1 MDEAVQDLVTWGLS
15 SQSRASYRT
24 GVNRFMGFCCRF
36 SIPPFPLFQ
45 TNLCRFVAF
54 LHAQNLSPSAIRV
67 YLSGVRFYQI
77 QSGGPDP
84 SRTDMPQ
91 LHYVL
96 RAIKRATPVGS
107 RQVRLSITPSILHHL
122 HSVWAASPVTYTSH
136 MLWAACCLG
145 FFAFLRSG
153 EFTCPSARAYNG
165 SMLSPADIVVDSRD
179 HPTSLTVLLK
189 ASKTDV
195 FQAGHSLL
203 IGTTGDLFCPVAA
216 ILGYLAI
223 RPDGPGPLFIYEDG
237 TPLSRSRLV
246 QAVRSA
252 LTSIGTID
260 LSRYTGHSFR
270 IGAATTAA
278 RAGIPDSMI
287 QTLGRWKS
295 SSFLSYIR
303 TQPGDTIAIS
313 RRLANQA
320 AE

>member
-1 MDEAVQDLVTWGLS
+1 M
-15 SQSRASYRT
+15 
-24 GVNRFMGFCCRF
+24 
-36 SIPPFPLFQ
+36 
-45 TNLCRFVAF
+45 AF
-54 LHAQNLSPSAIRV
+54 LHSQNLSPSAIRV
-67 YLSGVRFYQI
+67 YLSGVRYYQI

-96 RAIKRATPVGS
+96 RAIKRDRPVGS
-107 RQVRLSITPSILHHL
+107 RQLRLPITPAILHHL
-122 HSVWAASPVTYTSH
+122 HSIWAVPPVPYSSR

-153 EFTCPSARAYNG
+153 EFTCPSARAYNQ
-165 SMLSPADIVVDSRD
+165 SMLSPADIVVDNRE
-179 HPTSLTVLLK
+179 HPTALTVLLR

-203 IGTTGDLFCPVAA
+203 VGATGDRLCPVTAV
-216 ILGYLAI
+216 LGYLAI
-223 RPDGPGPLFIYEDG
+223 RPNVPGPLFIFQDG
-237 TPLSRSRLV
+237 LPLSRSRLV
-246 QAVRSA
+246 QAVRAA

-260 LSRYTGHSFR
+260 LSRYAGHSFR

-295 SSFLSYIR
+295 AAFLSYIR
-303 TQPGDTIAIS
+303 THPEDISAIS
-313 RRLANQA
+313 RRLVGQT